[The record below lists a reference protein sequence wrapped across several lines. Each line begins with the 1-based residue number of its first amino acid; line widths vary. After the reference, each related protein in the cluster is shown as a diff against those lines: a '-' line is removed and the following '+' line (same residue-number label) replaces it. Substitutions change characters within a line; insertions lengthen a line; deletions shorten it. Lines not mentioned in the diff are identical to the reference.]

1 MSERESDRRPAGD
14 LDLRLALPAAA
25 AWLTTAVTLLTGA
38 RWGAA
43 IAAGS
48 LLILSVAAIVSRR
61 RGAPA
66 SPLVR
71 TVVVVVGIGGAF
83 ATVAVARVLE
93 VDSHPVRQAA
103 ERGQYATIEATI
115 TDDPRLLTG
124 SRPSV
129 LVRLSGSRALIAG
142 TEVAS
147 EFSAIAFTPV
157 DGWLGLVPGQQVIVR
172 ARLALPDRNDL
183 TAAQLIV
190 TGAPIEVRAPP
201 LHQQWA
207 SGLRAGLVAVADET
221 LPEDPAGLLPALVV
235 GDISGLDEDLVA
247 DFAAAGLTHLTAV
260 SGANFTLVVGSAL
273 ALARALTIGPRT
285 ATAIAALVLIA
296 FVVIC
301 RPSPSVL
308 RAAVMSAVGLLAL
321 VASRRKQAMPALAVA
336 VIGLLAWQPALAV
349 APGFAL
355 SVLAT
360 AALIVVAP
368 VLVAVLHRP
377 PIPKVVVEAVAVA
390 VAAHLATMPVLV
402 ALGSPVGPIA
412 MLANLLVAPVIPPI
426 TVLGAIAAVV
436 APISAAV
443 AEVPARAAG
452 PPLWWLIEV
461 ARWAAVRA

>member
-1 MSERESDRRPAGD
+1 MSERDPDRRTSGD
-14 LDLRLALPAAA
+14 LDLRLALPAAG
-25 AWLTTAVTLLTGA
+25 AWLTTATTLFTGA

-43 IAAGS
+43 IAAGC
-48 LLILSVAAIVSRR
+48 LVILSVGVSRLRR
-61 RGAPA
+61 RGTAA
-66 SPLVR
+66 SPLLR
-71 TVVVVVGIGGAF
+71 TLIVVVGVGGAF
-83 ATVAVARVLE
+83 AAVAVVRLLE
-93 VDSHPVRQAA
+93 VDAHPVRQAA
-103 ERGQYATIEATI
+103 ERGQYATVEATI

-129 LVRLSGSRALIAG
+129 LVRLTGSRALIAG
-142 TEVAS
+142 TEVAA
-147 EFSAIAFTPV
+147 EFSAVAFTPV

-172 ARLALPDRNDL
+172 ARLAVPDRNDL
-183 TAAQLIV
+183 TAAQLAV

-201 LHQQWA
+201 LHQRWA
-207 SGLRAGLVAVADET
+207 SGLRAGLVAVADDA
-221 LPEDPAGLLPALVV
+221 LPEDAAGLLPALVV
-235 GDISGLDEDLVA
+235 GDISGLDEELVA

-285 ATAIAALVLIA
+285 AAAIAALVLIA

-368 VLVAVLHRP
+368 VLVAVLYRP
-377 PIPKVVVEAVAVA
+377 PIPKVLVEAVAVA

-412 MLANLLVAPVIPPI
+412 MVANLLVAPVIPPI
-426 TVLGAIAAVV
+426 TVLGAIAAVI
-436 APISAAV
+436 APISATV

-461 ARWAAVRA
+461 ARWAAARA